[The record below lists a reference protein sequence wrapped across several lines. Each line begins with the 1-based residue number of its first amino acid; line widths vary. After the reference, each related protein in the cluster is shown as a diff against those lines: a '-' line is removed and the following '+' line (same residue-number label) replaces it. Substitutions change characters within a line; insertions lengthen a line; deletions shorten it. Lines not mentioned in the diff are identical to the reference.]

1 MRKILLP
8 LFLAIGA
15 MCSIG
20 ANAQTA
26 KIYQDGVVLNGIFNA
41 DSVIFSKQAVKA
53 YKGGV
58 EIYNITDVDSVSF
71 AEPTATVCTGG
82 FSVSEDLQVSFSPGN
97 LQYTHNY
104 FTQSW
109 AFAEHQYDM
118 IGEDNIDN
126 GAMNNVIDLF
136 GWSGT
141 NYTAEFGVSTSTNDY
156 EYYGSFVDWGRNI
169 IGSDTANTWRTPTIQ
184 EWRYLLRYRTDASL
198 LQGVARI
205 RINDDGTQYANGLIL
220 LPDGWTCPDGITFKS
235 GVSNRP
241 MSLEAF
247 ADFQTFTLDE
257 WHTLEASGAV
267 FLPAGGMRKGREM
280 EAVGYGGYYHS
291 ATKYSQD
298 ASYMVY
304 FCSSTIYDDTHLL
317 RVGQSVRLVKDM
329 QPTNSTKANGH

>member
-1 MRKILLP
+1 M
-8 LFLAIGA
+8 GA

-58 EIYNITDVDSVSF
+58 EIYNITNVDSVSF

-109 AFAEHQYDM
+109 AFAEHQYDI

-184 EWRYLLRYRTDASL
+184 EWQYLLRYRTDASL

-304 FCSSTIYDDTHLL
+304 FCSSTIYDETHLL

>member
-1 MRKILLP
+1 M
-8 LFLAIGA
+8 GA

-97 LQYTHNY
+97 LQYTRTY
-104 FTQSW
+104 ITQSW

-156 EYYGSFVDWGRNI
+156 EYYGSFVDWGKNI

-184 EWRYLLRYRTDASL
+184 EWQYLLRYRTDASL

-280 EAVGYGGYYHS
+280 EAEGYGGYYHS

-304 FCSSTIYDDTHLL
+304 FCSSTIYDETHLL

>member
-1 MRKILLP
+1 M
-8 LFLAIGA
+8 GA

-58 EIYNITDVDSVSF
+58 EIYNITNVDSVSF

-118 IGEDNIDN
+118 IGEDNIGN

-184 EWRYLLRYRTDASL
+184 EWQYLLRYRTDASL

-304 FCSSTIYDDTHLL
+304 FCSSTIYDETHLL

>member
-198 LQGVARI
+198 LQGVVRI

>member
-1 MRKILLP
+1 MRKFLLP
-8 LFLAIGA
+8 LFLMIGA
-15 MCSIG
+15 ICSVSTY
-20 ANAQTA
+20 AQTA
-26 KIYQDGVVLNGIFNA
+26 KIYRDGEVLNGIFNA
-41 DSVIFSKQAVKA
+41 DSVIFSKQAIKA

-58 EIYNITDVDSVSF
+58 EIYHITDVDSVSF
-71 AEPTATVCTGG
+71 VEPSATVCTGG
-82 FSVSEDLQVSFSPGN
+82 FSVSEDLQVSFAPGN
-97 LQYTHNY
+97 LQYTRTYSSN
-104 FTQSW
+104 SW

-126 GAMNNVIDLF
+126 GAMNSVIDLF

-141 NYTAEFGVSTSTNDY
+141 NYTAAFGVSTSTNDY
-156 EYYGSFVDWGRNI
+156 EYYGNFVDWGKNI

-184 EWRYLLRYRTDASL
+184 EWRYLLRYRTDARL

-235 GVSNRP
+235 GESNQP
-241 MSLEAF
+241 MSKEAF
-247 ADFQTFTLDE
+247 ADFQTFTLAE

-267 FLPAGGMRKGREM
+267 FLPAGGMRNGRKV

-291 ATKYSQD
+291 ASKYSQD

-304 FCSSTIYDDTHLL
+304 FCSSAIYDDTCLL

-329 QPTNSTKANGH
+329 QPANSTKANGQ

>member
-1 MRKILLP
+1 M
-8 LFLAIGA
+8 GA

-58 EIYNITDVDSVSF
+58 EIYNITNVDSVSF

-109 AFAEHQYDM
+109 AFAEHQYDI

-126 GAMNNVIDLF
+126 GAMNSVIDLF

-156 EYYGSFVDWGRNI
+156 EYYGSFVDWGKNI

-184 EWRYLLRYRTDASL
+184 EWQYLLRYRTDASL